1 MKIKIS
7 VTMVYLQKHF
17 RISQLKN
24 NVKKINKVKVLRFVK
39 TKVAN
44 EALYGEKVIKI
55 QDADVDNIVTL
66 KFIETRNNSKYLIGY
81 LGQAIRHLVLILP
94 KMNGYVRTLEDK
106 NRYKDKNE
114 INKLESFRK
123 VDHKKRKKS
132 ITLFVLR
139 LKTCKIL
146 NVMFNQLMMKDI

>member
-1 MKIKIS
+1 
-7 VTMVYLQKHF
+7 
-17 RISQLKN
+17 
-24 NVKKINKVKVLRFVK
+24 
-39 TKVAN
+39 
-44 EALYGEKVIKI
+44 
-55 QDADVDNIVTL
+55 
-66 KFIETRNNSKYLIGY
+66 
-81 LGQAIRHLVLILP
+81 
-94 KMNGYVRTLEDK
+94 MNGYVRTLEDK